1 MEFSEATVYVC
12 ECQVGPM
19 TGIVDNISVV
29 LYVCCRFSLTDGKDH
44 VTSLRKLFIVDVR
57 IFVFLS
63 ISFQVSGL
71 LKQLSCKL
79 NGQSVHSCRPF
90 KFPHQIIHTDSYTFQ
105 LLLFQ
110 VFFFMLTGR
119 LVIDWQLRRR
129 EVSEV
134 VAVNGEK
141 KQN

>member
-1 MEFSEATVYVC
+1 M
-12 ECQVGPM
+12 
-19 TGIVDNISVV
+19 
-29 LYVCCRFSLTDGKDH
+29 LTD
-44 VTSLRKLFIVDVR
+44 
-57 IFVFLS
+57 S
-63 ISFQVSGL
+63 ITL
-71 LKQLSCKL
+71 C
-79 NGQSVHSCRPF
+79 
-90 KFPHQIIHTDSYTFQ
+90 